1 MRRRYSVDIAATSA
15 RAAALQGDSSSPF
28 RNPLSASGGAAG
40 VEVCRADEAAAALSA
55 GGAVRAR
62 LMAMRQQQLQHQEAA
77 MRQVHTI
84 AAFGS
89 PVGMMLDAHL
99 RQQQQ
104 QQQGG
109 ARGGG
114 APPVGSNRSGSYGGT
129 SSDAA
134 AAGVEVGQML
144 LQARVAGVGSP
155 RTTGMTGAA
164 GGSGGGGSGTPALA
178 HASRRSEEAFS
189 SGGFAA
195 PAMAHAAR
203 RSEEAF
209 SGSGFA
215 AGAAAAAAG
224 APASWGQVLADRP
237 GGHELAHGHGDAPA
251 AHAPAAAGDVAAH
264 MHSWLSAAVPGAA
277 AAAAAGATFGSSP
290 QLSHPSRLEPV
301 DEGGGSINDTV
312 SVVNSFVGAMSSD
325 AQPRQHESEHEQDLV
340 GSEILSVSRYAAAGD
355 QHSTSP
361 LNALLSSP
369 GSRNDTRG
377 TGAGTATGSGEWE
390 AGGSEAEGGV
400 GEKGGKGK
408 GKRMGAKLLSRMR
421 NVLRS
426 GVGGSKQ

>member
-1 MRRRYSVDIAATSA
+1 MRRRYSVDVAATSA
-15 RAAALQGDSSSPF
+15 RAAALQGDSASPF
-28 RNPLSASGGAAG
+28 RNPLSGSGGAAG
-40 VEVCRADEAAAALSA
+40 VDVCRADEAAAALSA

-62 LMAMRQQQLQHQEAA
+62 LMAMRQQQLQQQEAA
-77 MRQVHTI
+77 MRQAQTI

-89 PVGMMLDAHL
+89 PVGTMLDAHL

-104 QQQGG
+104 QSGV
-109 ARGGG
+109 GGG
-114 APPVGSNRSGSYGGT
+114 GVPPVGNNRRSSYGGT

-155 RTTGMTGAA
+155 RTTGMPGAA
-164 GGSGGGGSGTPALA
+164 GGGSGGGSGTPALA
-178 HASRRSEEAFS
+178 HASRRSEEVFS

-215 AGAAAAAAG
+215 HTVAAAAAG
-224 APASWGQVLADRP
+224 APASWGQVPADRP
-237 GGHELAHGHGDAPA
+237 GGHELAHGHGDVAV
-251 AHAPAAAGDVAAH
+251 AHAPGAAGDVGAH
-264 MHSWLSAAVPGAA
+264 MHSWLSAGVPGSAA
-277 AAAAAGATFGSSP
+277 AAAAAGAAFGSSP

-312 SVVNSFVGAMSSD
+312 SAINSFAGRMSSD
-325 AQPRQHESEHEQDLV
+325 TQPRQHENEDEQDLV
-340 GSEILSVSRYAAAGD
+340 GSEILSVSRNAAAGG
-355 QHSTSP
+355 QHSASP
-361 LNALLSSP
+361 LSALPSSP
-369 GSRNDTRG
+369 GTRIDTRG

-408 GKRMGAKLLSRMR
+408 GKKMGAKLMSRMR
-421 NVLRS
+421 NALRS